1 MARTNLT
8 HDDKGKRVVNS
19 TGDEIG
25 MISEVEGDMAYV
37 DPDPGITDT
46 IRSKLGWDD
55 RDQDHYAL
63 EPDRVDTVT
72 DDEVRL
78 GDNI

>member
-19 TGDEIG
+19 TGDEVG

-46 IRSKLGWDD
+46 IRSKLGWEDK
-55 RDQDHYAL
+55 DQEDYVL
-63 EPDRVDTVT
+63 EPNRVDTVT

-78 GDNI
+78 SDNI